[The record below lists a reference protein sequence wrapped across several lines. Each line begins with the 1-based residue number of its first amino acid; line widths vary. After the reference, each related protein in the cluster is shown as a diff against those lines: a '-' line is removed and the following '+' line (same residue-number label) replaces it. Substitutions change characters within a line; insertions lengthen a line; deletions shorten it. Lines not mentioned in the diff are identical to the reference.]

1 MATIIT
7 MSEKS
12 AAKMSNGIE
21 RTQSEDNASLIEE
34 IRKYWNERIHDLE
47 MTKHP
52 AGTGD
57 FFDDL
62 DEYRFDKLRY
72 LPRVVDFSA
81 YKGERFLEIGCGI
94 GTDLVRF
101 GKCGAMVTGVDLAQ
115 RSIELAKKNFELN
128 NLQGDL
134 RVMNGE
140 ALQFDNNGFDVV
152 YAHGVLQYT
161 ANAQRMIDEI
171 YRVLK
176 PGGEAIMMVYNKYSW
191 LNLLS
196 KLMKV
201 ELEHEDA
208 PVLKKYSIGEFK
220 TMLRKFSKIHIIPE
234 RFPVK
239 TRLHH
244 GMKAVLYNG
253 VFIGLFNAVP
263 KFLVR
268 PLGWHIMAKA
278 LK

>member
-1 MATIIT
+1 MGN
-7 MSEKS
+7 SS
-12 AAKMSNGIE
+12 ADVSAQIRGTRDRDS
-21 RTQSEDNASLIEE
+21 ASLLEE
-34 IRKYWNERIHDLE
+34 IRRYWNEHIHDLE
-47 MTKHP
+47 IAKHP
-52 AGTGD
+52 VGAKG

-72 LPRVVDFSA
+72 LPNVVDFTA
-81 YKGERFLEIGCGI
+81 YRGKKLLEVGCGVGI
-94 GTDLVRF
+94 DLVRF
-101 GKCGAMVTGVDLAQ
+101 AKGGAIVTGVDLAQ
-115 RSIELAKKNFELN
+115 KSIELAKKNFELN
-128 NLQGDL
+128 GLHGDL
-134 RVMNGE
+134 RLMNGE
-140 ALQFDNNGFDVV
+140 DLQFDNNSCDVV

-161 ANAQRMIDEI
+161 ADAQKMVDEI

-191 LNLLS
+191 LNFLS

-208 PVLKKYSIGEFK
+208 PVLKKYSIPEFK
-220 TMLRKFSKIHIIPE
+220 SMLSRFSKIEIIPE

-244 GMKAVLYNG
+244 GMKALLYNY
-253 VFIGLFNAVP
+253 VFVGLFNTFP
-263 KFLVR
+263 RSLVR

-278 LK
+278 IK